1 MSDAAQS
8 RPEIDNTPVAE
19 ENDVVFPR
27 LDRAQME
34 TLRAAGR
41 TVPLKTGEVLYAPGE
56 PDYELIVVV
65 TGCVEIVDAIDTPH
79 ERILVSYGA
88 RQFPG

>member
-1 MSDAAQS
+1 MSDAEQP
-8 RPEIDNTPVAE
+8 RPEIDTTPIAE

-41 TVPLKTGEVLYAPGE
+41 TVPLKTGRGPL
-56 PDYELIVVV
+56 L
-65 TGCVEIVDAIDTPH
+65 
-79 ERILVSYGA
+79 A
-88 RQFPG
+88 RASSTTT